1 MRQLKQT
8 FKRPAVQ
15 AILCWIAAQ
24 YIRLVWLTGRWRMTG
39 EEPANELFEQGKP
52 LIIAAWHGRLFMMPC
67 GWRHRGKMH
76 VLISSHGDG
85 QLISKTMAH
94 FGMRTIAGS
103 TRKGGAEALL
113 RLRRILRD
121 GGAVGIT
128 PDGPR
133 GPRMRAS
140 LGIVQLARITKAPI
154 FPLTYS
160 ARPRHVFG
168 SWDRFILPFP
178 FSRGQFLWGDAID
191 VPADADDDAMEAIR
205 ATVERRL
212 TDLTDQADDMV
223 NQPHI
228 APAELEVGS

>member
-1 MRQLKQT
+1 LRQLRQT

-15 AILCWIAAQ
+15 QALSWIAAQ
-24 YIRLVWLTGRWRMTG
+24 YIRLVWVTGRWQMTG
-39 EEPANELFEQGKP
+39 EEPANHLFEQGKP

-67 GWRHRGKMH
+67 GWRYRGRMH

-140 LGIVQLARITKAPI
+140 LGIVQLARMTDAPI

-160 ARPRHVFG
+160 ARPRHIFG
-168 SWDRFILPFP
+168 SWDRFILPLP
-178 FSRGQFLWGDAID
+178 FSRGQFLWGDAIV
-191 VPADADDDAMEAIR
+191 VPKDADDATMEAKR
-205 ATVERRL
+205 DEVERRL
-212 TDLTDQADDMV
+212 TELTNQADDMV
-223 NQPHI
+223 NQPRI
-228 APAELEVGS
+228 APAEIEIRS

>member
-1 MRQLKQT
+1 LRQLRQT

-15 AILCWIAAQ
+15 QALSWIAAQ
-24 YIRLVWLTGRWRMTG
+24 YIRLVWVTGRWQMTG
-39 EEPANELFEQGKP
+39 EEPANHLFEQGKP

-67 GWRHRGKMH
+67 GWRYRGRMH

-140 LGIVQLARITKAPI
+140 LGIVQLARMTDAPI

-160 ARPRHVFG
+160 ARPRHIFG
-168 SWDRFILPFP
+168 SWDRFILPLP
-178 FSRGQFLWGDAID
+178 FSRGQFLWGDAII
-191 VPADADDDAMEAIR
+191 VPKDADDATMEAKR
-205 ATVERRL
+205 DEVEHRL
-212 TDLTDQADDMV
+212 TELTNQADDMV
-223 NQPHI
+223 NQPRI
-228 APAELEVGS
+228 APAEIEIRS

>member
-1 MRQLKQT
+1 
-8 FKRPAVQ
+8 
-15 AILCWIAAQ
+15 
-24 YIRLVWLTGRWRMTG
+24 MTG

-85 QLISKTMAH
+85 QLISKTMGAFRH
-94 FGMRTIAGS
+94 ADHRPAS

-160 ARPRHVFG
+160 A
-168 SWDRFILPFP
+168 
-178 FSRGQFLWGDAID
+178 A
-191 VPADADDDAMEAIR
+191 
-205 ATVERRL
+205 
-212 TDLTDQADDMV
+212 
-223 NQPHI
+223 
-228 APAELEVGS
+228 APACLRKLGPVHPAASLLARPVSVGRRDRRSGGCGRRRHGGDPCHGGAPLDRPDRSGGTIW

>member
-1 MRQLKQT
+1 MRQLRKI

-15 AILCWIAAQ
+15 QALCWIAAQ
-24 YIRLVWLTGRWRMTG
+24 YIRLVWATGRWHVTG

-140 LGIVQLARITKAPI
+140 LGIVQLARITGAPI

-160 ARPRHVFG
+160 ARPRHIFG
-168 SWDRFILPFP
+168 SWDRFILPLP
-178 FSRGQFLWGDAID
+178 FARGQFLWGEAIV
-191 VPADADDDAMEAIR
+191 VPTDADDATMETKR
-205 ATVERRL
+205 NEVERRL
-212 TDLTDQADDMV
+212 TDLTDRADDIV
-223 NQPHI
+223 KQPRI
-228 APAELEVGS
+228 APAEIKVRS

>member
-1 MRQLKQT
+1 MRQLRKI

-15 AILCWIAAQ
+15 QALCWIAAQ
-24 YIRLVWLTGRWRMTG
+24 YIRLVWVTGRWQITG
-39 EEPANELFEQGKP
+39 EEPANQLFEQGKP
-52 LIIAAWHGRLFMMPC
+52 LIIAAWHGRLLMMPC
-67 GWRHRGKMH
+67 GWRYRGKMH

-103 TRKGGAEALL
+103 TRKRGAEALL
-113 RLRRILRD
+113 RLRRVLRD

-140 LGIVQLARITKAPI
+140 LGIVQLARMTDAPI

-160 ARPRHVFG
+160 ARPRHIFG
-168 SWDRFILPFP
+168 SWDRFILPLP
-178 FSRGQFLWGDAID
+178 FARGQFLWGDAIV
-191 VPADADDDAMEAIR
+191 VPKDADDAAMEAKR
-205 ATVERRL
+205 DEVERRL
-212 TDLTDQADDMV
+212 TELTNQADDMV
-223 NQPHI
+223 NQPRI
-228 APAELEVGS
+228 APAEIEARS